1 MYDPRTSR
9 IRGLARPEEF
19 ENLREPRAQNPYHT
33 RKSDRPGHA
42 GCRGR
47 LSRHGQIRPKV
58 LAVGLEQS
66 LHEEAELDR
75 KVVEKIV
82 MENLELTA
90 LRQRFIDLPLFQRIP
105 ETPDGNFEELLLH
118 VLDYADEQQAE
129 AERVD
134 ELYTTTLEQ
143 ARELKDLLK
152 RQVDF
157 LKTKSNKAD
166 RLALATAI
174 ETNLMNYK
182 EI

>member
-1 MYDPRTSR
+1 MNS
-9 IRGLARPEEF
+9 
-19 ENLREPRAQNPYHT
+19 
-33 RKSDRPGHA
+33 
-42 GCRGR
+42 
-47 LSRHGQIRPKV
+47 
-58 LAVGLEQS
+58 
-66 LHEEAELDR
+66 
-75 KVVEKIV
+75 
-82 MENLELTA
+82 LELTE
-90 LRQRFIDLPLFQRIP
+90 LRKRFIDSPLFQRIP

-166 RLALATAI
+166 RLTRAASI
-174 ETNLMNYK
+174 EKELLDHK

>member
-1 MYDPRTSR
+1 
-9 IRGLARPEEF
+9 
-19 ENLREPRAQNPYHT
+19 
-33 RKSDRPGHA
+33 
-42 GCRGR
+42 
-47 LSRHGQIRPKV
+47 
-58 LAVGLEQS
+58 
-66 LHEEAELDR
+66 
-75 KVVEKIV
+75 

>member
-1 MYDPRTSR
+1 MQTAKP
-9 IRGLARPEEF
+9 IRARRRG
-19 ENLREPRAQNPYHT
+19 NLRNH
-33 RKSDRPGHA
+33 DRERTEKLSLRLANDLHA
-42 GCRGR
+42 EIE
-47 LSRHGQIRPKV
+47 L
-58 LAVGLEQS
+58 VGKI
-66 LHEEAELDR
+66 A
-75 KVVEKIV
+75 EKIV
-82 MENLELTA
+82 MANLELTA
-90 LRQRFIDLPLFQRIP
+90 LRQRFIDSPLFQRIP

-166 RLALATAI
+166 RLTRAASI
-174 ETNLMNYK
+174 EKELLDHK